1 MVFVACTVKGVVPAG
16 VEPVVVMVSVRLTE
30 AVPDPNETGFWLKEG
45 VAPTGNAVV
54 TLRLALNEPVPVP
67 RFTVI
72 A

>member
-1 MVFVACTVKGVVPAG
+1 
-16 VEPVVVMVSVRLTE
+16 MVSVRLTE